1 MRPCPRPDARCHGW
15 SIPCGW
21 SHCLPEPEPE
31 RQMRVQMQEVS
42 ARLQAQEPALAAMQ
56 ALVSEQV

>member
-1 MRPCPRPDARCHGW
+1 MPEPE
-15 SIPCGW
+15 
-21 SHCLPEPEPE
+21 PEPEPE